1 VKIAWLTT
9 YAGRSGIADFSRHVV
24 EALAV
29 EHDVELWVPEAT
41 GRLRAPVA
49 PIVRFTRWPLALRRL
64 HTYDAVVYNI
74 GNELPRHRAIAAVA
88 RARPGIV
95 VLHDVVLRHFHGGQ
109 VVEGTWSPERYLRAI
124 ELHDGAEA
132 AAAVAAGRGPG
143 GDLWSAVDTWDAA
156 PLFGEV
162 IAGAL
167 GVVTHSTAQAERV
180 RATWAGPVAPLWI
193 PAYPRA
199 RPPVTLSAHPPDGP
213 LLLVAVGGLTANRR
227 LEDVVGVLAARPDLA
242 RRVRM
247 VVAGDEPDPVYARD
261 LREQIARAGLGE
273 VVRLAGYLPDA
284 ALERLMGEA
293 HAFVNLR
300 HPSTEGGSASLMAQ
314 LSGRRPVVVY
324 DSGSFRDVPAA
335 AAVKVALGD
344 RERLA
349 AAIERLVDEPTH
361 RDAVAAAGAAWA
373 AERGARRYAA
383 ELTAFLAE
391 VAERAPLVS
400 LCDRVGRAVG
410 AGPGAEATIDAASA
424 AIATLMPPDWSS

>member
-1 VKIAWLTT
+1 MKIAWLTT

-29 EHDVELWVPEAT
+29 DHDVELWVPEAT
-41 GRLRAPVA
+41 GRLREPVA
-49 PIVRFTRWPLALRRL
+49 PIVRFTRRPLALRRL

-124 ELHDGAEA
+124 ALHDGPEA
-132 AAAVAAGRGPG
+132 AATVAARRGPG

-156 PLFGEV
+156 PLFGEAV
-162 IAGAL
+162 AGAL
-167 GVVTHSTAQAERV
+167 GVVTHSTEQAVRV
-180 RATWAGPVAPLWI
+180 RATWAGPVAPLWM

-199 RPPVTLSAHPPDGP
+199 RPPAASPADGP

-227 LEDVVGVLAARPDLA
+227 LEDVVAVLAARPDLA
-242 RRVRM
+242 RRVRL
-247 VVAGDEPDPVYARD
+247 VVAGDEPDPVSARD
-261 LREQIARAGLGE
+261 LRDRIARAGLGD
-273 VVRLAGYLPDA
+273 VVRLVGYLPDA

-314 LSGRRPVVVY
+314 LAARRPTVVY

-335 AAVKVALGD
+335 AAVKVAPGD
-344 RERLA
+344 REALA
-349 AAIERLVDEPTH
+349 AAIERLADDRSH

-373 AERGARRYAA
+373 AERSSRRYAA
-383 ELTAFLAE
+383 ELSVFLAE
-391 VAERAPLVS
+391 VAGRAPLVA
-400 LCDRVGRAVG
+400 LCDRVGRAV
-410 AGPGAEATIDAASA
+410 APGPGAQATIDAASE
-424 AIATLMPPDWSS
+424 AIATLMPPDWS

>member
-29 EHDVELWVPEAT
+29 DHDVELWVPEAT

-49 PIVRFTRWPLALRRL
+49 PVVRFTRRPLALRRL
-64 HTYDAVVYNI
+64 HAYDAVVYNI

-88 RARPGIV
+88 RARPGV
-95 VLHDVVLRHFHGGQ
+95 VILHDVVLRHFYGGL
-109 VVEGTWSPERYLRAI
+109 VAEGTWSAERYLRAI
-124 ELHDGAEA
+124 ALHDGAEA
-132 AAAVAAGRGPG
+132 AAAVAARRGPG
-143 GDLWSAVDTWDAA
+143 GDLWSAVDTWEAA
-156 PLFGEV
+156 PLFGEA

-167 GVVTHSTAQAERV
+167 GVVTHSTAQAQRV
-180 RATWAGPVAPLWI
+180 RATWTGPVAPLWM
-193 PAYPRA
+193 PTYPRA
-199 RPPVTLSAHPPDGP
+199 RPPAATPVDGQ

-247 VVAGDEPDPVYARD
+247 VVAGEEPDSGYARG
-261 LREQIARAGLGE
+261 LREQIARAGLGD

-300 HPSTEGGSASLMAQ
+300 YPSTEGGSASLMAQ
-314 LSGRRPVVVY
+314 LGARRPVVVY
-324 DSGSFRDVPAA
+324 DSGSFCDVPAA
-335 AAVKVALGD
+335 VAVKVAPGD
-344 RERLA
+344 REALA
-349 AAIERLVDEPTH
+349 AAIERLADDPSY
-361 RDAVAAAGAAWA
+361 RDAVADAGAAWA
-373 AERGARRYAA
+373 AERSVGRYAS
-383 ELTAFLAE
+383 ELSAFLAE
-391 VAERAPLVS
+391 VSGRAPLVA

-410 AGPGAEATIDAASA
+410 AGPEAAATIDAVSE
-424 AIATLMPPDWSS
+424 AIATLMPPD